1 MKNDMLTKHLAVPSP
16 EQAAWQDLEVG
27 MFIHFGPS
35 TWRDIE
41 WDDLSVP
48 LAMINPTQLNTD
60 QWVEVAESM
69 GARYLV
75 FTAKHVGGFC
85 WWQTDTTDYSV
96 KDTPWRG
103 GKGDVMRDLSE
114 SCRRR
119 GMKLGVYLS
128 PQDKKH
134 GIGVGGKAR
143 NEADQRAYAELYRE
157 QLTELLSRYGELVEV
172 WFDGGLMVDVG
183 DILKKHAPRA
193 MVLNGSESATIRW
206 CGNENGTSP
215 YPSWNAV
222 SGENAMREGLASS
235 NGDPHCDCWMPVEVD
250 TVSAVPH
257 AWFWNALPNRGLK
270 SVAELMD
277 TYYQSVGHGAVL
289 LLNQTPDTTGL
300 IPGPDAKR
308 AAEFGAEIHSRFGK
322 SVAERQGKGNLVELD
337 LRTESQIDHVI
348 IMEDILSGE
357 RVRNYVVEGEVD
369 GSWIQLC
376 QGSAIGHK
384 KIDFFAPVEI
394 RKLRLRAL
402 LAVGEPI
409 IRKLAAY
416 STGVTVV
423 RKKDLRKCK
432 YQKIGGW
439 TAQDFEMGTA
449 TVEVDLVPCC
459 DTVTPYEIRF
469 QPQPAGTEIKIR
481 DVSFRL
487 EGTELRHYIQPT
499 GGAQVYDLNLT
510 GLGLKMELLATLEGT
525 GATLP
530 SGNILIRWKPEIEG
544 TVRLPQRW
552 QVFSYFEK
560 GETPRGEDMLRS
572 IPEFLEA
579 GARRINPVVVTA
591 KDGCFDF
598 AEIWGGVVDRR
609 EAYLYIPLTVEQDG
623 LQWFG
628 FGADWNFEAWIDGN
642 ALCDT
647 LVPGNG
653 ESDISMVDHVASAE
667 LKMGKHLLVVRF
679 ISGSG
684 SSRIAIGGAQDIREM
699 R

>member
-1 MKNDMLTKHLAVPSP
+1 MKTDGTTKQQAVPSP
-16 EQAAWQDLEVG
+16 EQVAWQDLEVG
-27 MFIHFGPS
+27 MFIHLGPS

-48 LAMINPTQLNTD
+48 LDMINPTRLNTD

-69 GARYLV
+69 GARYIV

-85 WWQTDTTDYSV
+85 WWQTDTTDYGI
-96 KDTPWRG
+96 KNTPWRG
-103 GKGDVMRDLSE
+103 GKGDVMLDLSE

-134 GIGVGGKAR
+134 GIGVGGKAKT
-143 NEADQRAYAELYRE
+143 EADQKAYAELYRR

-172 WFDGGLMVDVG
+172 WFDGGLVVDVG

-193 MVLNGSESATIRW
+193 MVLNSESATIRW

-215 YPSWNAV
+215 YPTWNVVSGRNAV
-222 SGENAMREGLASS
+222 QEGLAAS
-235 NGDPHCDCWMPVEVD
+235 NGDPHGDYWMPVEVD

-257 AWFWNALPNRGLK
+257 AWFWNSLPNRGLK

-277 TYYQSVGHGAVL
+277 AYYQSVGHGAVL
-289 LLNQTPDTTGL
+289 LLNQTPDTSGL

-308 AAEFGAEIHSRFGK
+308 AAEFGAEIDKRFGR
-322 SVAERQGKGNLVELD
+322 SVAERQGRGNLVELD
-337 LRTESQIDHVI
+337 LGVKSLIDHVI

-357 RVRNYVVEGEVD
+357 RVRNYVIEGEVN
-369 GSWIQLC
+369 GSWTQLC

-384 KIDFFAPVEI
+384 KIDFFAPIET
-394 RKLRLRAL
+394 RKLRLRSL
-402 LAVGEPI
+402 LAAGEPI

-416 STGVTVV
+416 CTGVTVA

-432 YQKIGGW
+432 YRKIGVW
-439 TAQDFEMGTA
+439 TAQDCGKGTA
-449 TVEVDLVPCC
+449 TVEVDLAPWC

-469 QPQPAGTEIKIR
+469 QPQTAGTDIKIR

-487 EGTELRHYIQPT
+487 EGTELQHYIQPT
-499 GGAQVYDLNLT
+499 GDAQVYDLNLT
-510 GLGLKMELLATLEGT
+510 GLGLKMELRAALEGA

-530 SGNILIRWKPEIEG
+530 SGNILIRQKPEIEG
-544 TVRLPQRW
+544 TVRLPQHW

-560 GETPRGEDMLRS
+560 GETPRGEDLLRS

-579 GARRINPVVVTA
+579 GTRRIKPVGVKA
-591 KDGCFDF
+591 NEGRFDF
-598 AEIWGGVVDRR
+598 AEIWGGVFDRR
-609 EAYLYIPLTVEQDG
+609 EAYLYIPFTAEQDG

-647 LVPGNG
+647 LAPGNG
-653 ESDISMVDHVASAE
+653 ETEISMTDHVASAE
-667 LKMGKHLLVVRF
+667 LKKGGHLLVVRF
-679 ISGSG
+679 ISGRA

-699 R
+699 I